1 MLSRKPTF
9 RWRKQFVHPHCNHQ
23 SRTMRTQ
30 SIILVILAFVVQTA
44 CSIGQNKVN
53 TLTPEQVS
61 QHLDKGD
68 ITILDVRTPEE
79 WSEGVIDGAVLKNF
93 YDDDFARYLKK
104 MDNTKPIIVTC
115 KRGGRS
121 AKAADQMQK
130 SGFKE
135 VYDMGAGMDGWN
147 DEKRPTVMPE

>member
-1 MLSRKPTF
+1 MK
-9 RWRKQFVHPHCNHQ
+9 
-23 SRTMRTQ
+23 TQ
-30 SIILVILAFVVQTA
+30 SIILVVIAFVVQTA

-61 QHLDKGD
+61 QYLDKGE

-93 YDDDFARYLKK
+93 YDDDFASYLET
-104 MDNTKPIIVTC
+104 MDNNKSIIITC

-121 AKAADQMQK
+121 AKAANQMQK
-130 SGFKE
+130 AGFKE
-135 VYDMGAGMDGWN
+135 VYNMDAGMDGWN
-147 DEKRPTVMPE
+147 DEKRPTVMPI